1 MILFLF
7 FLHFLKISFL
17 ISLTENVAK
26 ALSLVL
32 NVSQRYCHFL
42 SYLVLKSRSV
52 IQFSLFTYSDT
63 CLFSVFLSNVLLS
76 FNYPVIHAFK
86 CAKNCEFF
94 SCFFT
99 SVLLF
104 FNPFYSSLQ
113 ANFSGTQLL
122 SSSYHLAQNHQLIS
136 YFSRSNPAYMKNLII
151 SITFLIHFSYLILH
165 SL

>member
-7 FLHFLKISFL
+7 FLHFFKISFL

-32 NVSQRYCHFL
+32 NVSQRYCYFL

-94 SCFFT
+94 SCFPFYLCAFIFESILLFT
-99 SVLLF
+99 SSKF
-104 FNPFYSSLQ
+104 FRNPTTFIFLS
-113 ANFSGTQLL
+113 L
-122 SSSYHLAQNHQLIS
+122 SSESSVDLI
-136 YFSRSNPAYMKNLII
+136 
-151 SITFLIHFSYLILH
+151 FL
-165 SL
+165 